1 MANQPIPGCGR
12 KRAGGTHPE
21 VRALVSSIIAVGG
34 EVKSHRGHHKVYI
47 DGVLT
52 TVFPSTPSD
61 VRSLKNAIATLRRAG
76 LPLTS
81 KGRPNHG

>member
-12 KRAGGTHPE
+12 KRGGGTHPE
-21 VRALVSSIIAVGG
+21 VRALVSAVQEVGA
-34 EVKSHRGHHKVYI
+34 EVKAHRGHFKVYI

-61 VRSLKNAIATLRRAG
+61 IRSLKNAIATLRRAG

-81 KGRPNHG
+81 KGRPDHG